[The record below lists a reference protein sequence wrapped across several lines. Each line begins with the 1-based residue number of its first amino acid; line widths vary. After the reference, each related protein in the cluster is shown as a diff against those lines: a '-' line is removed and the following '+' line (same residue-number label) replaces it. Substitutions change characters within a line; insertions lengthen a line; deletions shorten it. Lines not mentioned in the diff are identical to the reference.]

1 MNKRTKRQRLDSKLH
16 FSLLCLTSSYQTFS
30 MDLLALELELKKRL
44 NYPYYWGNIQC
55 DSWDK
60 STRFIYNTPSFE
72 ELLERLSHLDQNLI
86 NYALNRWYNF
96 WSAKAVEQ
104 LFCMHPG
111 VIANKNKYDKLID
124 FKINDIPFDHKT
136 SVFPKSYKQSFEFA
150 RAHKQELIEW
160 LYQHQSQEGRK
171 HLSNR
176 LFVILYD
183 KQQEEHWKLKAEIGL
198 MKKAVDDYINSFSF
212 DQLIKTKSA
221 LADIIWLSPLPL
233 SESQ

>member
-1 MNKRTKRQRLDSKLH
+1 MNKRTKKQRLDSKLH
-16 FSLLCLTSSYQTFS
+16 FPLLCLTSSHQTSS

-60 STRFIYNTPSFE
+60 STRFIYHTSNFD

-104 LFCMHPG
+104 LFCEHPE
-111 VIANKNKYDKLID
+111 VIANKNQYDKLVD
-124 FKINDIPFDHKT
+124 FRINDIPFDHKT
-136 SVFPKSYKQSFEFA
+136 SIFPKAYKQSFPFA
-150 RAHKQELIEW
+150 QAHKKDLIQW
-160 LYQHQSQEGRK
+160 LYAHQSQEGRR
-171 HLSNR
+171 HFGNR
-176 LFVILYD
+176 LFLIRYD
-183 KQQEEHWKLKAEIGL
+183 TKQGEHWKLKAEIHL
-198 MKKAVDDYINSFSF
+198 IKKAVDTYINSFSI

-221 LADIIWLSPLPL
+221 LADIIWLTPPM
-233 SESQ
+233 